1 MGESIMMV
9 NSIYECR
16 NTEQGGTEMLM
27 NSDQIKEAIKED
39 LLTID
44 EFSEECLQPASYNFR
59 LGNEVITSSR
69 RDKED
74 PSRRGLFT
82 IPAGDFALVKTFERV
97 RLSARVAG
105 HIGLRS
111 HYTKK
116 GLDILAGPQID
127 PGFNGYL
134 VVGLTNLSPRDITIP
149 YKEEF
154 CTVEFYEFTEPVSNP
169 YDGEYQGQTGIM
181 GKDLELL
188 VDSQGMTF
196 GEVIK
201 SLGTL
206 SASVGDLSR
215 WVKFLAWAIPTI
227 VVVGLT
233 VIGVIVFL
241 K

>member
-1 MGESIMMV
+1 MV
-9 NSIYECR
+9 LKQEYNKGKTTRTLYF
-16 NTEQGGTEMLM
+16 GGNEMLM
-27 NSDQIKEAIKED
+27 NRDQIKRAIEED
-39 LLTID
+39 LITMS
-44 EFSEECLQPASYNFR
+44 EFLEDCLQPASYNFR
-59 LGNEVITSSR
+59 LGDEAITSGR
-69 RDKED
+69 REKEN

-97 RLSARVAG
+97 KLSASVAG

-111 HYTKK
+111 HYAKK
-116 GLDILAGPQID
+116 GLGILAGPQID
-127 PGFNGYL
+127 PGFGGYL
-134 VVGLTNLSPRDITIP
+134 VVGLTNLSPRDISIP

-154 CTVEFYEFTEPVSNP
+154 CTVEFYEFTEPVSQP
-169 YDGEYQGQTGIM
+169 YNGEYQGQAGIM

-206 SASVGDLSR
+206 SANVSDLSH
-215 WVKFLAWAIPTI
+215 WVKMLAWAIPAI
-227 VVVGLT
+227 VAIGIA
-233 VIGVIVFL
+233 VIGIIVFL